1 MPCTSALDGL
11 ALGIEVDGLGAV
23 LGVPPPAVVPV
34 PAFVPGEPALPLMR
48 PLAFGTR
55 LTSLLPGA
63 VITEPPTEVPGELL
77 VIVPPPAE
85 VAALPE
91 TWAAACWLQASKSAC
106 VCATA
111 GAAISATATAAS
123 EMTRVKLAMGVS
135 LLGTLRRYK

>member
-23 LGVPPPAVVPV
+23 LGVPPPAAVPV

-77 VIVPPPAE
+77 VIVPVLSV
-85 VAALPE
+85 VALAPDG
-91 TWAAACWLQASKSAC
+91 
-106 VCATA
+106 VCAAA
-111 GAAISATATAAS
+111 GAAASASVSAAS
-123 EMTRVKLAMGVS
+123 GIARVKLAMGVWS
-135 LLGTLRRYK
+135 SACGRYKRSATDPAAARDA